1 MEGAHTMHH
10 QQPVVATDERE
21 TLRPFLSLIR
31 DPDQLYARTT
41 SGEFFDCADHALMAF
56 QILRRM
62 GRSNEAT
69 GAAWRRLMESD
80 CATSDVMALVAYH
93 VFNSLD

>member
-1 MEGAHTMHH
+1 MHH
-10 QQPVVATDERE
+10 TKPTVTADERE

-41 SGEFFDCADHALMAF
+41 AGEFFDCADHALMAF
-56 QILRRM
+56 QIYRRM

-69 GAAWRRLMESD
+69 GAAWRRLMQSD
-80 CATSDVMALVAYH
+80 CATPDVMALVAFH
-93 VFNSLD
+93 VFNLLD